1 MSDQQALRARYYDI
15 LSIRA
20 GEAEDDA
27 RRRRR
32 FTYWHVRCSAVA
44 RHRGRAT
51 KAQSVLAAHGV
62 APEDQVAMIRVE
74 LPEWASW
81 LAAEVVYGRK
91 PAETYTI
98 FDLVEDDE

>member
-1 MSDQQALRARYYDI
+1 MNDQRALRARYYDI

-20 GEAEDDA
+20 GETEDDA

-32 FTYWHVRCSAVA
+32 FTSWHGMCRSVERY
-44 RHRGRAT
+44 RGRAT

-62 APEDQVAMIRVE
+62 APEAQVAMIRVE

-91 PAETYTI
+91 PAENYTI